1 MVKTTL
7 PTESSSVSL
16 SLPPPALVALPA
28 LLPVIPIIVPSTD
41 CAWGEWGAW
50 SDCDPSVGDTQIRSR
65 TVETPAAHGG
75 AECTG
80 DSEEEQPCSAV
91 DCAWG
96 EWGEWECCDPS
107 FGEAQVRRR
116 IVETPAAFG
125 GAECTGDSEEE
136 RPCPVVG
143 EGEACCVN
151 ANCAKNLLCDS
162 CQNICRVTCY
172 PTEARPSES
181 EKWNFCRNW
190 CCQEGEGDCDTD
202 GECEGD
208 LICAH
213 EMCPNTRQSLAR
225 TGHNV
230 DCCGQASRLS
240 TAVSPA
246 DLIEVFVDSH
256 PRR

>member
-1 MVKTTL
+1 MAKLTL
-7 PTESSSVSL
+7 PTESNPEPL

-65 TVETPAAHGG
+65 TVDTPAAFGG

-80 DSEEEQPCSAV
+80 DSEEEQLCPAV

-96 EWGEWECCDPS
+96 QWGEWECCEP
-107 FGEAQVRRR
+107 FGEPQVRRR
-116 IVETPAAFG
+116 IVEIPAAFG

-151 ANCAKNLLCDS
+151 ANCAKGLLCDS
-162 CQNICRVTCY
+162 CQNICRTTCY
-172 PTEARPSES
+172 PTMAIPTGPGSS
-181 EKWNFCRNW
+181 SKWSFCTNW
-190 CCQEGEGDCDTD
+190 CCQEGEGDCDSD
-202 GECEGD
+202 NECEGD
-208 LICAH
+208 LVCAH
-213 EMCPNTRQSLAR
+213 EMCPNTMDTS
-225 TGHNV
+225 NNDV
-230 DCCGQASRLS
+230 DCCGQGPTSV
-240 TAVSPA
+240 AVSQA
-246 DLIEVFVDSH
+246 DLIEVFFDSH
-256 PRR
+256 PR